1 MTHLLARKNSLARL
15 RGAEQAASASLLKFK
30 EVEKV
35 DRGAVLA
42 KPFLPQ
48 KPVLAR
54 RRALWRYT

>member
-42 KPFLPQ
+42 KPFLPPEACLGQ
-48 KPVLAR
+48 TASIM
-54 RRALWRYT
+54 AIY

>member
-54 RRALWRYT
+54 R